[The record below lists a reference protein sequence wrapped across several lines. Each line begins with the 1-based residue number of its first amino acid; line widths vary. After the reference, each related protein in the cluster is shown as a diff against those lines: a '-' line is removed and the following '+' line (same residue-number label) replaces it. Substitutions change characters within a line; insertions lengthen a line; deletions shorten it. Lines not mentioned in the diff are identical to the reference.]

1 MKATIIIEAA
11 QTKIDLL
18 ISIAHEMGISI
29 IGTGHYKIAT
39 DEVTHVSEP
48 SLSDAWDSEEDKRWD
63 RLYQNPKS

>member
-11 QTKIDLL
+11 QNKIDLL

-29 IGTGHYKIAT
+29 INTGQYKIAT

-48 SLSDAWDSEEDKRWD
+48 SLSEAWDSEEDKRWD
-63 RLYQNPKS
+63 GLYNNKK